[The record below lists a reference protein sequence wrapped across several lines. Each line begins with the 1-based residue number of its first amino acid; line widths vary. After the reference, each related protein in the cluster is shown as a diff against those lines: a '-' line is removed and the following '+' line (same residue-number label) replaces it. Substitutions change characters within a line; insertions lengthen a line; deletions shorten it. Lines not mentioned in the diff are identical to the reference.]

1 MATRRLRG
9 EGRLGIACWG
19 KEDRVASLRT
29 CETPE
34 VLSVMVGLDV
44 GEHGARPDI
53 QDGVNARGKGERGH
67 QHLVPRPTREALQ
80 DQVQRRGPGADRDGM
95 GDPRLFRDA
104 MLELLDPGTERQ
116 APGAQ
121 DLGDDLDVG
130 LIDIGRRHRDRRPRD
145 QGIRAHRTPRRRAA
159 AGRSGAPA
167 TPCGCSV

>member
-53 QDGVNARGKGERGH
+53 QDGVDARGKGERGH

-121 DLGDDLDVG
+121 DLGQGSSDTSAT
-130 LIDIGRRHRDRRPRD
+130 GRRGALRCTRYPMRMFCMTIPRAGARASGPSEVRREV
-145 QGIRAHRTPRRRAA
+145 
-159 AGRSGAPA
+159 S
-167 TPCGCSV
+167 